1 MYIMNMFMALSRY
14 YHYYGTGYGTRST
27 SDHIGIYIILYVA
40 ILVIPLI
47 AQINVSSTFK
57 KYSKIANSRGLTAD
71 QVARMI
77 LDANGLQYVEIQ
89 HIKGKLSD
97 HFDPKANVVRLS
109 DSTFGQRSVAAI
121 GVAAHECGHACQHA
135 ESYGP
140 ILLRSKLVPV
150 TNICSH
156 LWYIVLLIGVALSS
170 LTIGTGLI
178 YLSIAMFAAVVIFQT
193 VTLPVEF
200 DASNRALK
208 TLANDGILEPSEVP
222 HAGKVLKAAALTY
235 VAGLLSSIL
244 QLLRL
249 LLSVRRR

>member
-1 MYIMNMFMALSRY
+1 MALARY
-14 YHYYGTGYGTRST
+14 YSYGYGYGYGTRST
-27 SDHIGIYIILYVA
+27 SDHIGIYILLYAAA
-40 ILVIPLI
+40 IIIPLV

-57 KYSKIANSRGLTAD
+57 KYSKISNSRGLTAD

-77 LDANGLQYVEIQ
+77 LDANGLHYVDIE
-89 HIKGKLSD
+89 HINGNLSD

-109 DSTFGQRSVAAI
+109 DSVYGQNSVAAI

-140 ILLRSKLVPV
+140 IIVRNKIVPV

-156 LWYIVLLIGVALSS
+156 LWYIVLLAGIVLSS
-170 LTIGTGLI
+170 FTIGTALI
-178 YLSIAMFAAVVIFQT
+178 YVSIAMFAAVVIFQT

-208 TLANDGILEPSEVP
+208 TLEHDGILEPSEVP

-235 VAGLLSSIL
+235 VAGLLASIL

-249 LLSVRRR
+249 LLSTRRR